1 MTLSIRP
8 AERKDVPLVADLIRQ
23 LAKFEKLEH
32 EVVLTDDLLVAGL
45 FGAQTKKPGHAELV
59 VLLRPTVVTPGAFST
74 GSRQ

>member
-8 AERKDVPLVADLIRQ
+8 AVRQDVPLVADLIRE

-45 FGAQTKKPGHAELV
+45 FGARPG
-59 VLLRPTVVTPGAFST
+59 RFDGAA
-74 GSRQ
+74 GHEDL